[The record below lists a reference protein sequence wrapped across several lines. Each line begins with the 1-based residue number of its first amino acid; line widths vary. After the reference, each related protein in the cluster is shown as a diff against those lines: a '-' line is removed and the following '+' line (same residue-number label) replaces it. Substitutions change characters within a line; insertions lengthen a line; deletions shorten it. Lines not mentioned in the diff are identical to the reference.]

1 MKLRY
6 QMRGLGIG
14 MVVTALLMGVA
25 TKEGLPLSD
34 AEIRAKALELGMVES
49 DSLRLSDLGTD
60 AKDRQPEQGD
70 EGSGMAPEG
79 TAEPVDGGEPE
90 SMAES
95 GAGGSDGDGEGA
107 SGSGAGAGGS
117 EADGEGASGSGAGA
131 EGASGSG
138 AGGSGTD
145 GEGASGSGAG
155 TGGSGVD
162 VEGSQGTGGQDGT
175 VTFVIEPGAT
185 SSSVCRQLEEAGLV
199 EDFSVIDTYLCSNGY
214 STKIRAG
221 TFEIAPGMS
230 VEELVKIITKEK

>member
-131 EGASGSG
+131 GGT
-138 AGGSGTD
+138 AGGG
-145 GEGASGSGAG
+145 
-155 TGGSGVD
+155 
-162 VEGSQGTGGQDGT
+162 EGSQGTGGQDGT

>member
-90 SMAES
+90 GMAES
-95 GAGGSDGDGEGA
+95 GAGGSDEEGA

-117 EADGEGASGSGAGA
+117 GTGA

-138 AGGSGTD
+138 AGAGGSGSD
-145 GEGASGSGAG
+145 EEGASGSGAG

-162 VEGSQGTGGQDGT
+162 AEGSQGTGGQDGT